1 MARPKH
7 SQSAGGSVV
16 SIPGLPAQHQ
26 TRAITPH
33 PDALRPKFDLLT
45 ELEANI
51 GAHTVTAENP
61 GRPLGTRAF
70 PRELHSYAF
79 QKIRRNASTSRD
91 VGRGPTTSAVIS
103 LALTQLSQDRAVR
116 ILRGARLKFERTN
129 FPTHWAHTAAQMVL
143 DKPLSIMTMGS
154 PIRLSVV
161 VPAHRKEGLEQMAD
175 DLGVDDS
182 KLLTFCFVIVLAQ
195 QPEVPRDYRAGLE
208 RHIKTF
214 AEELTSKA
222 GLVKVVM
229 DHYVRG
235 PR

>member
-1 MARPKH
+1 MPRTKH
-7 SQSAGGSVV
+7 SQPGEANVV
-16 SIPGLPAQHQ
+16 SLPGIEQHQ
-26 TRAITPH
+26 SRAITPH
-33 PDALRPKFDLLT
+33 PDTLRPKFDLLT

-51 GAHTVTAENP
+51 GAHTVTADNP

-79 QKIRRNASTSRD
+79 NKIRRNASTSRD

-103 LALTQLSQDRAVR
+103 LALTQLNEDRSVR
-116 ILRGARLKFERTN
+116 TLRAARTKFEKAH
-129 FPTHWAHTAAQMVL
+129 FPTHWAHSAAQMVL

-195 QPEVPRDYRAGLE
+195 QPEVPRDYRSGLE
-208 RHIKTF
+208 RHIKSF

-235 PR
+235 SR